1 MALLLPLF
9 VHVQV
14 LNAVEPEVLLDFDGE
29 GTEVLEPASGNFI
42 RLETGQFLPDRS
54 GGRALVFSG
63 DNRAVGIPWKSRF
76 SDRGSMLFWLKPEG
90 EGGTVIA
97 LTAGGVHFAN
107 NHLKIAYDG
116 ASQSL
121 LAESRW
127 KGEKAPYHW
136 RGGTAK
142 GSVPIGQWTQVT
154 LVQDGQ
160 GVKIYLN
167 GQLSATITEGN
178 ESGSWTDIQGVSA
191 YQRSRW
197 LLGGDLT
204 KSGQGFQGL
213 IDDLLITNEVLSE
226 RDILQDYQGDSLAD
240 FGDSD
245 NAELALSV
253 NGKRER
259 VSMLGKWDFTFVPP
273 GGKAGE
279 QPDSWTP
286 IYLKEER
293 MYAKPWWRYGVDL
306 GEWKARDI
314 DIVWYRKTVDI
325 PENLPEGRRLILH
338 FDAVAFTCEV
348 YWNGEL
354 LGRNLD
360 GFLPFEFDITD
371 KVRPGEPNELVL
383 QVGSFRVAKSMGAP
397 IGAMYDQHGGIW
409 QPAWLESRGAAYV
422 DSVFIQPS
430 VRYEELTVDIENA
443 GEVELVDSVRITFFD
458 GDTRLGAKAFPV
470 EGREGVRLTIPWENP
485 DLWWPENPKLYQLGV
500 ELLDTEGHVIDR
512 TLETFGFREVWIE
525 GNDFYLNGKKIHLY
539 GRWGH
544 TGQYYAARRFAG
556 GYLSP
561 DELWTAHKE
570 GGGINTVRLHCQ
582 PLPEIFLDEA
592 DRQGMLL
599 ISETA
604 LNHRPD
610 TQVAIDHAVR
620 MVERDRNHPSVVLWS
635 GSNEFEH
642 WKVPR
647 SEATSYYLAMVR
659 DAMHEADPTRPV
671 SHSAY
676 GPTDGNDDVIN
687 YHYPERMRPYVNNW
701 PNELFWP
708 VDQSVCKKR
717 ETTGNYM
724 EGDDRDKPIM
734 IGEMLPP
741 WRLEYAE
748 GYGQDYFTLSAEE
761 REALDLEQKPFWFSR
776 ALIVYRMLDILHV
789 GQSIGGSGY
798 VDNPMKVEMAR
809 LAYAPL
815 VGMFYP
821 WCSNYWADEPVESEV
836 WISNDDLEDFVGTLH
851 WQLISS
857 EGEVFAHGK
866 EPVVIKQGRTAKVP
880 LSARVGTVPAEGTWL
895 EATWMAHLEGTLGSE
910 TEQLALEQPILI
922 FSRKP
927 DALKLQRKLAVWS
940 DAAVKPQVEALLP
953 WLEGATE
960 ITDISSLEALVP
972 GQSIIMLP
980 GAMDAA
986 TQESL
991 ARSLAAFVDAGG
1003 RLLVLDQE
1011 NWATGWLPLDI
1022 RLSSMES
1029 NNLFPGSPLG
1039 SAFSELPEAGLQ
1051 YWQDDHRVVRRPLV
1065 ASTAGRCRPLVD
1077 YPVTA
1082 VSEAFFGQGV
1092 YLFSQI
1098 LVQEKLEADPM
1109 AGRLLQALLHYL
1121 DEVPVPAERVTYLWG
1136 APEGRY
1142 AQAVVAAGAELAGA
1156 DNALAELPD
1165 FAGDV
1170 QLLVDGASV
1179 DLSDLWEL
1187 RNWVGRGGRMV
1198 FHNLDAEQIA
1208 TVGQVFG
1215 LDLTAGET
1223 PERVRLLPDKLNAGL
1238 SPYAV
1243 AFGDKAWPRANVPV
1257 VVGGTVA
1264 AATEPLLWGSV
1275 PYGMG
1280 ELVFDQS
1287 QWEFENKDYEKASA
1301 FGRVFLINLGV
1312 PIGALPVTG
1321 GSEQIWHPIVLEA
1334 VYNAPLVTEYNKRN
1348 PDGRNIDAGKL
1359 LRGEWPRG
1367 RQSFEEIDV
1376 LMPDPVSDEEPSIIR
1391 VNARRQ
1397 EEDGTW
1403 VETFPG
1409 GESRVSVPV
1418 PRVHADEL
1426 AFVHGYLRLWGT
1438 PYRPP
1443 QPTPLVMTYRVCF
1456 ESGREIEIPVYS
1468 AQHLR
1473 PVRTS
1478 VQSLPKA
1485 ELAFQ
1490 TQEVGGEDAGE
1501 TTAYYLMRW
1510 RNPHPEEKIKRIE
1523 IEASEQSA
1531 HMPIV
1536 LAISYAASEVAF
1548 D

>member
-1 MALLLPLF
+1 M
-9 VHVQV
+9 
-14 LNAVEPEVLLDFDGE
+14 
-29 GTEVLEPASGNFI
+29 LEPASGSFI
-42 RLETGQFLPDRS
+42 RLEAGQLSPGRS
-54 GGRALVFSG
+54 GGRALTFSG
-63 DNRAVGIPWKSRF
+63 DNRAVSIPWKSRF
-76 SDRGSMLFWLKPEG
+76 SETGSVLFWLKPEG

-107 NHLKIAYDG
+107 NHLKLTYDG
-116 ASQSL
+116 ASQAI

-136 RGGTAK
+136 HGGTPK
-142 GSVPIGQWTQVT
+142 GSVPLGKWTQVA
-154 LVQDGQ
+154 LVQDGE

-167 GQLSATITEGN
+167 GQLTSTLTEGN
-178 ESGSWTDIQGVSA
+178 AIGSWTDIQGVSP

-204 KSGQGFQGL
+204 KSAQGFQGL
-213 IDDLLITNEVLSE
+213 IDDLLITNEVLTE
-226 RDILQDYQGDSLAD
+226 ADIQRAYQGDSLVD
-240 FGDSD
+240 VGDSD
-245 NAELALSV
+245 NTELALSV
-253 NGKRER
+253 SGKRER
-259 VSMLGKWDFTFVPP
+259 VSMLGEWDFAFVPP
-273 GGKAGE
+273 EEDATE

-286 IYLKEER
+286 IYIKEER

-314 DIVWYRKTVDI
+314 DVVWYKKTVDI
-325 PENLPEGRRLILH
+325 PKDLPRDRRLILH
-338 FDAVAFTCEV
+338 FDAVAFTSEV

-383 QVGSFRVAKSMGAP
+383 QVGSFRVAKSLGAP

-430 VRYEELTVDIENA
+430 VRNEELTVDIENA
-443 GEVELVDSVRITFFD
+443 GDVEQVHAVRLSFFD
-458 GDTRLGAKAFPV
+458 GEARLGEQVFPA
-470 EGREGVRLTIPWENP
+470 EGQAGVRFTIPWENP
-485 DLWWPENPKLYQLGV
+485 ELWWPQTPKLYQLGI
-500 ELLDTEGHVIDR
+500 ELLGANGQVIDS
-512 TLETFGFREVWIE
+512 TQETFGFREVWIE

-544 TGQYYAARRFAG
+544 TGQYYAARRYDG

-561 DELWTAHKE
+561 EELWTAHKE
-570 GGGINTVRLHCQ
+570 GGGIDTVRLHCQ
-582 PLPEIFLDEA
+582 PLPKVFLDEA
-592 DRQGMLL
+592 DRQGILL
-599 ISETA
+599 IPETA

-620 MVERDRNHPSVVLWS
+620 MIERDRNHPSVVLWS

-647 SEATSYYLAMVR
+647 SEATSFFLARVR

-676 GPTDGNDDVIN
+676 GPTDGHDDVIN

-724 EGDDRDKPIM
+724 QGEDRDKPIM

-741 WRLEYAE
+741 WRLEYSE
-748 GYGQDYFTLSAEE
+748 GYGQDYFTLTSEE
-761 REALDLEQKPFWFSR
+761 RAALDLEQKPFWFSQ
-776 ALIVYRMLDILHV
+776 ALIVYRMLNVLHV

-809 LAYAPL
+809 LAYAPV

-821 WCSNYWADEPVESEV
+821 WTANYWADEPIETELWV
-836 WISNDDLEDFVGTLH
+836 SNDELEDFSGTLN
-851 WQLISS
+851 WKLASA
-857 EGEVFAHGK
+857 EGEVLASGQ
-866 EPVVIKQGRTAKVP
+866 ESVWIEQGGTAKVP
-880 LSARVGTVPAEGTWL
+880 LSVRVEPVAGNAWRD
-895 EATWMAHLEGTLGSE
+895 ATWVAHLEGKIGDE
-910 TEQLALEQPILI
+910 VEQLNIEKPILI
-922 FSRKP
+922 FPRKP
-927 DALKLQRKLAVWS
+927 GQLELHRKLAVWS
-940 DAAVKPQVEALLP
+940 TETTKPQVEALRP
-953 WLEGATE
+953 WLEDAAEVSDVAT
-960 ITDISSLEALVP
+960 LQALAPRETILV
-972 GQSIIMLP
+972 LP
-980 GAMDAA
+980 GALDTAA
-986 TQESL
+986 QESL
-991 ARSLAAFVDAGG
+991 AKPLATFVEAGG
-1003 RLLVLDQE
+1003 RLLVLEQE
-1011 NWATGWLPLDI
+1011 DWASGWLPLDI
-1022 RLSSMES
+1022 RLSSTES
-1029 NNLFPGSPLG
+1029 NNIFPGSPQRSLFG
-1039 SAFSELPEAGLQ
+1039 NLPEAGLQ
-1051 YWQDDHRVVRRPLV
+1051 YWQDDHRVIRRPLV
-1065 ASTAGRCRPLVD
+1065 ASTSGRTRPLVD

-1098 LVQEKLEADPM
+1098 LVQEKVGVDPM
-1109 AGRLLQALLHYL
+1109 AGRVLHALINYL
-1121 DEVPVPAERVTYLWG
+1121 DKVPAPTERSTYLWG
-1136 APEGRY
+1136 AVDGRY
-1142 AQAVVAAGAELAGA
+1142 AEAVVATGAELAGA
-1156 DNALAELPD
+1156 NDSLAELPA

-1179 DLSDLWEL
+1179 DLDKLPEL
-1187 RNWVGRGGRMV
+1187 RTWVNRGGRIV

-1208 TVGQVFG
+1208 VVGAVF
-1215 LDLTAGET
+1215 DLELGAGERT
-1223 PERVRLLPDKLNAGL
+1223 ERIRLLSDALNAGL

-1243 AFGDKAWPRANVPV
+1243 AFGEKAWPRANVPV
-1257 VVGGTVA
+1257 VGEGVE
-1264 AATEPLLWGSV
+1264 AATEPMLWGSV
-1275 PYGMG
+1275 PYGAG
-1280 ELVFDQS
+1280 EIVFDQS
-1287 QWEFENKDYEKASA
+1287 QWEFENKDYEKASE

-1312 PIGALPVTG
+1312 PIGALPVTSG
-1321 GSEQIWHPIVLEA
+1321 MEQAWHPIVLEE
-1334 VYNAPLVTEYNKRN
+1334 VFNAPLATEYNKRN

-1367 RQSFEEIDV
+1367 RQSFEEIEV
-1376 LMPDPVSDEEPSIIR
+1376 LMPDPASEEEPSIIR

-1397 EEDGTW
+1397 ADDGTW

-1409 GESRVSVPV
+1409 GESTVSVPV

-1426 AFVHGYLRLWGT
+1426 AFVHSYLRLWGA

-1443 QPTPLVMTYRVCF
+1443 QPTPLILTYRVCF

-1468 AQHLR
+1468 AQHIR
-1473 PVRTS
+1473 AVRTS
-1478 VQSLPKA
+1478 VQPLPKA

-1490 TQEVGGEDAGE
+1490 SHEVDGEDAGE

-1510 RNPHPEEKIKRIE
+1510 RNPYPEEKIRRIE
-1523 IEASEQSA
+1523 IVASNQSA

-1536 LAISYAASEVAF
+1536 LAISYAASEIAF